1 MKYEWFVFIHERG
14 HMVYSSMYNLGSTQS
29 YTHCEPKGNNTWITV
44 HEIHRKEVSYLN
56 DPRTPCLSKPREEE
70 MDTCIQ
76 HFIEAKM
83 GCQLPWHTVASN
95 LSKCTEPEQYE
106 DFMVAYDE
114 IVSLSGFSIA
124 KKTGCLPSCKINEFT
139 VNVVSHITHPDEEA
153 KYQGYFFYPGGRYQ
167 QKVYFYTYDFT
178 SYIADAGGLVGLF
191 LGFSILNVYDGLKYI
206 WKNKRM

>member
-14 HMVYSSMYNLGSTQS
+14 HMVYNSMYNFGSTQS
-29 YTHCEPKGNNTWITV
+29 YTHCTPKDNNTWITV

-70 MDTCIQ
+70 MNTCIQ

>member
-1 MKYEWFVFIHERG
+1 MFIHERG
-14 HMVYSSMYNLGSTQS
+14 HLVYNSMDNFGNAQS
-29 YTHCEPKGNNTWITV
+29 YTSMDDSNTSFTTV

-56 DPRTPCLSKPREEE
+56 DPRTPCLSKPRDEE
-70 MDTCIQ
+70 MNTCIQ
-76 HFIEAKM
+76 HFIENTI
-83 GCQLPWHTVASN
+83 GCQLPWHTDTTN
-95 LSKCTEPEQYE
+95 FSKCTEPEQYT
-106 DFMVAYDE
+106 DYLVAYDE

-139 VNVVSHITHPDEEA
+139 VNIVSRLAMPDEDA
-153 KYQGYFFYPGGRYQ
+153 QYNGYFFYPGARYQ